1 MNVEIQKEWGRH
13 GRGKKEEI
21 KENRKKENRNG
32 SGIRREV
39 SEKEEGSNGSRN
51 IFFYWT

>member
-1 MNVEIQKEWGRH
+1 M
-13 GRGKKEEI
+13 

-39 SEKEEGSNGSRN
+39 SEKEECSKGSRN
-51 IFFYWT
+51 ICFYWT